1 MLNCAL
7 RPAVVRFLVLVAM
20 ATCACGVNDEPPLTR
35 SEFIEAADG
44 ICARLNADLARSA
57 TDIEPNQIL
66 VAYADTAREVAQLA
80 TQSEHAEERLLMEK
94 VDRTLR
100 QLAESELDINDQ
112 QSLQELALEVR
123 AAGYE
128 VCGW

>member
-1 MLNCAL
+1 
-7 RPAVVRFLVLVAM
+7 
-20 ATCACGVNDEPPLTR
+20 
-35 SEFIEAADG
+35 
-44 ICARLNADLARSA
+44 LNADLARSA